1 MNNPLKYFAEL
12 TDPRVERNREHLLDE
27 ILLIAIAAEQGHT
40 YAQFMLTRMRDE
52 NENNGQGVPQDDALA
67 AEWYRKAADQGVVET
82 KATLAALRKTEP
94 APTDQPEPD
103 GQIKESVD
111 ASSLAEALLQ
121 YAFAPASQELLQD
134 PASRHQ

>member
-1 MNNPLKYFAEL
+1 MNNPLNYFAEL

-40 YAQFMLTRMRDE
+40 DAQFMLTRMRDE

>member
-1 MNNPLKYFAEL
+1 
-12 TDPRVERNREHLLDE
+12 VERNREHLLDE

-40 YAQFMLTRMRDE
+40 DAQFMLTRMRDE